1 MPEMRA
7 RGCHREAAAAKERRG
22 QGVPPR
28 GRPVRIE
35 ARGGSGGPERRY
47 APSQTH
53 TIGSAS
59 LVAAVAG
66 SSGSAP
72 PRAFRDDAA

>member
-1 MPEMRA
+1 MAVTGKPQRQRNDMA
-7 RGCHREAAAAKERRG
+7 RCATSGPAGPGSRREA
-22 QGVPPR
+22 V
-28 GRPVRIE
+28 
-35 ARGGSGGPERRY
+35 SGGPERRY

-66 SSGSAP
+66 RGAQLV
-72 PRAFRDDAA
+72 RLGAAARLPG